1 MISSLD
7 FIVVAVFALALA
19 VEVKRGFGKAVFD
32 FAALLVAVRAAPMLA
47 GALSGWIRAAPTPA
61 NEAVLYAVSF
71 AIIGGVLVFLGKL
84 LYDATLV
91 SAETFDPLLGGFCG
105 VAMAIILCHVL
116 MRTVALAAGPE
127 SVPQVIRDSAM
138 GTEFLTFESYHRLV
152 NVLYSFNREV

>member
-1 MISSLD
+1 MD

-19 VEVKRGFGKAVFD
+19 VEVKRGFGRAVFD

-47 GALSGWIRAAPTPA
+47 EALSRWIRPAPTPA

-105 VAMAIILCHVL
+105 IAMAIILCHVL
-116 MRTVALAAGPE
+116 MRTVALAAGPAE

-152 NVLYSFNREV
+152 NVLYTFNREV